1 VQRDE
6 AALAQVVA
14 EDLEYLATRGS
25 EGLNRTDVRIS
36 STILRRLMVEGD
48 YPRSWRALG
57 FKDEPTVTATDLRPL
72 LRSTTIQSQWIHYA
86 YAGGKWGDEDGY
98 RGLKLIVVPREYA
111 QDETVTQ
118 RLTDEFATIQSEKEF
133 TISKYLRSASAI
145 VAGQPISRRDIIEY
159 VANKLGGAH
168 FDSRRREREI
178 KYQLLDENHV
188 QAGAFPAAFVELL
201 AMVSTLASSSDAERY
216 VDRAHKDLAGFVGID
231 PKKVYFMEGRGGRL
245 NFFQFTSPPQ

>member
-1 VQRDE
+1 LWCQ
-6 AALAQVVA
+6 
-14 EDLEYLATRGS
+14 
-25 EGLNRTDVRIS
+25 
-36 STILRRLMVEGD
+36 
-48 YPRSWRALG
+48 
-57 FKDEPTVTATDLRPL
+57 
-72 LRSTTIQSQWIHYA
+72 
-86 YAGGKWGDEDGY
+86 
-98 RGLKLIVVPREYA
+98 EYA

-201 AMVSTLASSSDAERY
+201 AMVSTLANSSDAVRY
-216 VDRAHKDLAGFVGID
+216 VDRAHKGLAGFVGID

-245 NFFQFTSPPQ
+245 NFFQFTSQPQ